1 MATVDNNL
9 KTPTWTSDTIGKY
22 DAKGCSH
29 RISAS
34 SEGCRRRA
42 PGLPGESRG
51 EEWLWQQS
59 MANET
64 KGVRGRTREK
74 QGERQIEREK
84 EKERE
89 GGSKEREID
98 NAGVEISRRKYFSAT
113 GESLP

>member
-1 MATVDNNL
+1 MTTVDNNL
-9 KTPTWTSDTIGKY
+9 KTPMWTSDTIGKY
-22 DAKGCSH
+22 DAKGCSR

-34 SEGCRRRA
+34 SEGCRGRA

-74 QGERQIEREK
+74 QGERQIERERERK
-84 EKERE
+84 RGRERE
-89 GGSKEREID
+89 R
-98 NAGVEISRRKYFSAT
+98 
-113 GESLP
+113 